1 MTDQMTDK
9 ITLADAY
16 LGQAVQILCLATHS
30 KLGLTTFVESL
41 QARQS
46 LANIRRPATI
56 IDGGI
61 IGFPVSDY
69 LPQEVDVSISPTSAM
84 TTRVILLAHPQDPP
98 RLLERY
104 GSALQGAFGEG
115 LAGGLAVVECFY
127 HRVGDDLDMII
138 SN

>member
-1 MTDQMTDK
+1 MSDK
-9 ITLADAY
+9 QTLADAY

-30 KLGLTTFVESL
+30 KLGLTTFVEAL
-41 QARQS
+41 QARQAV
-46 LANIRRPATI
+46 ANLRRPAEI

-61 IGFPVSDY
+61 LGFPVIDY
-69 LPQEVDVSISPTSAM
+69 LPQEVDLDMPP
-84 TTRVILLAHPQDPP
+84 TRVIVLAHRQDPP

-104 GSALQGAFGEG
+104 GNALHGVLGA
-115 LAGGLAVVECFY
+115 VECFY